1 MKILYISESSAE
13 LLSPGSNRARATIKY
28 LRQNSFDVY
37 DFDISKKYTATHSNL
52 KILENG
58 NGVLSL
64 LKQSIRTLD
73 GRVFS
78 TFFIKQLASL
88 FKIRHRRFDVIYIS
102 YKPPMALFLG
112 VIAKLFFRA
121 KLVIEYRDLAS
132 LFQNKPKILPLHL
145 VDIMIDRLILCFSSR
160 VVVVSPTQAKILREK
175 FSVEALIVLNG
186 FDMESG
192 HGGLESLREKNWIT
206 YVGTLSSRRNLSGLN
221 HLQSLENYRL
231 NVLSSCDPFLYDPPV
246 GLQIDH
252 LEVMPRLTM
261 MSFIHRSSYLLLI
274 EGLDEASYAN
284 IPSKVFEYIS
294 TRNTILFIGSEFS
307 DVYQLLLQYGNF
319 IHLDGKTAIDA
330 KLSPYEDI
338 LDFSRLVQLE
348 KLKGMLRAIH

>member
-1 MKILYISESSAE
+1 MKILYISESSPE

-28 LRQNSFDVY
+28 LRQNSFSVY
-37 DFDISKKYTATHSNL
+37 DFDISKRHITARGKV
-52 KILENG
+52 KIFENR
-58 NGVLSL
+58 NGMLSR

-78 TFFIKQLASL
+78 TFFIKQLAFL
-88 FKIRHRRFDVIYIS
+88 FKIRHRSFDVIFIS
-102 YKPPMALFLG
+102 YKPPIALFLG
-112 VIAKLFFRA
+112 VIAKIFFGA
-121 KLVIEYRDLAS
+121 KLVVEYRDLAS

-145 VDIMIDRLILCFSSR
+145 LDIMIDRFILCFSNR
-160 VVVVSPTQAKILREK
+160 IVVVSPPQAKILREK

-186 FDMESG
+186 FDMEL
-192 HGGLESLREKNWIT
+192 GLAGSESLREKNWIT

-221 HLQSLENYRL
+221 HLKSLENYRL
-231 NVLSSCDPFLYDPPV
+231 KVLSTYDPLRYDPPV

-252 LEVMPRLTM
+252 LAVVPRLSM
-261 MSFIHRSSYLLLI
+261 MSFIRRSSYLLLI
-274 EGLDEASYAN
+274 EGLDEGSYAN

-319 IHLDGKTAIDA
+319 IHLDRKTAISA

-338 LDFSRLVQLE
+338 LDFSRLAQLE
-348 KLKGMLRAIH
+348 KLEGMLRAIH